1 MRSRAV
7 VVAMLVLLLLSGC
20 ATAAPTPT
28 VSPTASV
35 SPSPSPTPTPPVDPI
50 AGLSLADRV
59 GQLFMVASTT
69 ASADPVAL
77 AAVADQHIGGV
88 FLHRAGEVA
97 LTAVAALVARF
108 TAVVPPGAPPLW
120 VATDQEGGQVQVL
133 SGPGFDRI
141 PPATEQ
147 GELPADTLRVD
158 AGSWGAQLLQAG
170 VTVNLAPVAD
180 IVTSPDTA
188 RANPPIGL
196 LHRQYGYDEQT
207 VGTAAGAFAAGMRQ
221 AGVLPTF
228 KHFPGLG
235 RVNANTDFV
244 ARVVDPGI
252 GPDSPDVSVYRRLLA
267 GGPALVMVSSA
278 VYAQLDPSSPAVFSH
293 PVVTGLL
300 RGTLGFDGVVITDD
314 VSAAR
319 AVRAWAPADRA
330 ILALQAGC
338 DIVLVAADP
347 GVFGAM
353 YQAVLAKAQS
363 DPAFAATVDAA
374 ARRVV
379 EAKLRGTR

>member
-1 MRSRAV
+1 MRSPSALLP
-7 VVAMLVLLLLSGC
+7 ALGALLLLTAC
-20 ATAAPTPT
+20 AAPAPA
-28 VSPTASV
+28 PTAH
-35 SPSPSPTPTPPVDPI
+35 PIRTASPTPTPTPTLDPI

-59 GQLFMVASTT
+59 GQLFMVATTT

-77 AAVADQHIGGV
+77 IAVADQHAGGV
-88 FLHRAGEVA
+88 FLHRAGHVA
-97 LTAVAALVARF
+97 LTEVAALVARF
-108 TAVVPPGAPPLW
+108 TAAAPPGAPPLW
-120 VATDQEGGQVQVL
+120 VATDQEGGRVQVL

-141 PPATEQ
+141 PAALEQ
-147 GELPADTLRVD
+147 GALPPDELRADAD
-158 AGSWGAQLLQAG
+158 GWGAQLRQAG

-180 IVTSPDTA
+180 IVTSAEVA
-188 RANPPIGL
+188 RANLPIGL
-196 LHRQYGYDEQT
+196 LDRQYGYDEQT
-207 VGTAAGAFAAGMRQ
+207 VGAAAGAFAAGMRQ

-235 RVNANTDFV
+235 RVDANPDFV
-244 ARVVDPGI
+244 ARVVDDDI
-252 GPDSPDVSVYRRLLA
+252 GPDSPDVRIYRRLLA

-278 VYAQLDPSSPAVFSH
+278 VYQHLDPAAPAVFS
-293 PVVTGLL
+293 PTVVTGLL
-300 RGTLGFDGVVITDD
+300 RGALGFDGVVITDD

-338 DIVLVAADP
+338 DVVLVAADP

-353 YQAVLAKAQS
+353 YQAVLAKAQA